1 MTDTTTT
8 KLGAADLGADLTTD
22 LVNQLGELALATR
35 LKRLG
40 ERLQRDVSRI
50 YSELDMDFEARW
62 FILLYALGERSPQPV
77 TELARDAGLSHQAV
91 GQIAR
96 TMIGNGLVR
105 ETSDRRDERKRL
117 LQLTAAGRRLI
128 DRLRPIWAE
137 IRAANAA
144 LLAEVG
150 ADLLTDLARIEEAL
164 AARSMAERVRARIDL
179 PPVPRLRI
187 VDYRPAYKKHFEAL
201 NRQWL
206 EEIFSVEEHDA
217 KLLADPNGKIIKKG
231 GVVLFARRDGEVVGT
246 VALLKHPSPVAG
258 EASVGAST
266 DGLISASISA
276 STDASNGASAV
287 WELAKMAVAPGQQ
300 GRGIGQALA
309 DAAILRTRAQGARYL
324 YLQTS
329 PQLAAACRLYR
340 RLGFR
345 QVKRHPLPFADY
357 CRCTLVMRLDLDKYE
372 SPAPREETR

>member
-8 KLGAADLGADLTTD
+8 DLGAADLGADPTTD

-77 TELARDAGLSHQAV
+77 TKLARDAGLSHQAV

-128 DRLRPIWAE
+128 DRLRPIWAQ

-150 ADLLTDLARIEEAL
+150 ADLLTDLARLEEAL

-231 GVVLFARRDGEVVGT
+231 GAVLFARRDGEVVGT
-246 VALLKHPSPVAG
+246 VALLRHPSPVAG
-258 EASVGAST
+258 EASVSAST
-266 DGLISASISA
+266 GA

-309 DAAILRTRAQGARYL
+309 DAAVLRTRAQGARYL

-372 SPAPREETR
+372 SPAPREEMR